1 MLATIQGAVE
11 GGYLPALNPSPNP
24 LTKLIQQKNNQ
35 SGSELKM
42 NQFDKGT
49 ST

>member
-1 MLATIQGAVE
+1 MLASIQGTVE
-11 GGYLPALNPSPNP
+11 GGYLPVSPNP
-24 LTKLIQQKNNQ
+24 LRKLIQQKNNQ